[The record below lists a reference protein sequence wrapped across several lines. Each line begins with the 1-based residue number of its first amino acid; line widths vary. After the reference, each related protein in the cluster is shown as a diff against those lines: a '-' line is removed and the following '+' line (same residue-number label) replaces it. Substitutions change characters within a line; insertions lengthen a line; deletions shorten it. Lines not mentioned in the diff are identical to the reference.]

1 MATSIVCPGCG
12 KTSDAAAPYCQN
24 CGRPLAAARPLAATT
39 PPVVGPPPVATAPP
53 LGSALSYGG
62 FWIRFLAFLI
72 DACVLTV
79 AFLPLRIIF
88 GISFWGLGRPIY
100 GAPFL
105 GLVFFAS
112 IFRLIVNWLYFAGLE
127 SSPWQATLGKMALG
141 LRVVDLEG
149 RRISFGQATGRFFG
163 KILSA
168 MIFCIGFIMAGF
180 TARKQALHDMLAGT
194 YVLHGPVQAPRF

>member
-24 CGRPLAAARPLAATT
+24 CGRPLAAAQPPAAT
-39 PPVVGPPPVATAPP
+39 PPFTSAPVPAAQPPAAA
-53 LGSALSYGG
+53 LGYAG
-62 FWIRFLAFLI
+62 FWIRFVAFLI

-79 AFLPLRIIF
+79 AFLPLRILF
-88 GISFWGLGRPIY
+88 GIRFWGLGRPVY
-100 GAPFL
+100 GAPFF
-105 GLVFFAS
+105 GIIFFAS

-127 SSPWQATLGKMALG
+127 SSPWQATLGKLALG

-194 YVLHGPVQAPRF
+194 YVLHGPAQVPRF